1 MIKNLRKSQKIILLI
16 ALIILF
22 YFLIHP
28 EYGSWLESHGRY
40 ASGFRGY
47 WLWEETGG
55 DSIMYS
61 KMILKVFITCIGTGI
76 ALFIESLI
84 YSNKEEGL

>member
-1 MIKNLRKSQKIILLI
+1 MIKNLRKLQKIILLI
-16 ALIILF
+16 ALILVF

-40 ASGFRGY
+40 ASGSWRY
-47 WLWEETGG
+47 WLWEETHGF
-55 DSIMYS
+55 SIIYN

-76 ALFIESLI
+76 ALFIESLV
-84 YSNKEEGL
+84 YSNKEED

>member
-1 MIKNLRKSQKIILLI
+1 MIKKLRKSQKIILLI
-16 ALIILF
+16 ALIFIF

-28 EYGSWLESHGRY
+28 EYGDWIERLGRY
-40 ASGFRGY
+40 SGSKGH
-47 WLWEETGG
+47 WLWEKTSG
-55 DSIMYS
+55 SIIYS

-84 YSNKEEGL
+84 CSNKTV